1 MASQSTEQ
9 VAEAPADERRQ
20 EPPALEMS
28 HVSGGYSDDIDI
40 LQDVSLQVPAGGTVG
55 VIGLNGA
62 GKSTIMRA
70 IYGFVPPRAGQIMV
84 NGEDVTHVPEYG
96 MLERR
101 VWFIPQESSL
111 FPFLTVADNLYLVR
125 RRLLSAAPEPPP
137 RSLEEV
143 YELFPDLGR
152 QRRSQAGDLSGG
164 QQKMLQF
171 ALAMMTRPRLCLID
185 EPTVGLSP
193 KFAEHV
199 YHWID
204 GFRREGMSILMVDH
218 NVRRVIA
225 ETDYIYVLGLGRIAG
240 EGRREDFEQ
249 DLHGQVKEWLGISL

>member
-1 MASQSTEQ
+1 VS
-9 VAEAPADERRQ
+9 EARHSAAGIVDTGEERAPQ
-20 EPPALEMS
+20 LELKG
-28 HVSGGYSDDIDI
+28 VTAGYSDDIDI
-40 LQDVSLQVPAGGTVG
+40 LQNVSLKVAKGSTVG

-70 IYGFVPPRAGQIMV
+70 IYGFVPPRRGQIFID
-84 NGEDVTHVPEYG
+84 GEDVTHVPEYG

-101 VWFIPQESSL
+101 VWYIPQESNL
-111 FPFLTVADNLYLVR
+111 FPYLSVEDNLTLVR
-125 RRLLSAAPEPPP
+125 RRLIGVAPEPPP
-137 RSLEEV
+137 RPLEEV
-143 YELFPDLGR
+143 YEVFSDLGR

-171 ALAMMTRPRLCLID
+171 ALALMTQPKLCLID

-199 YHWID
+199 YGWIE
-204 GFRREGMSILMVDH
+204 GFRRDGMSILMVDH

-225 ETDYIYVLGLGRIAG
+225 ETDYIYVLSLGRIAG
-240 EGRREDFEQ
+240 EGTHEDFEQ

>member
-1 MASQSTEQ
+1 MVSEAAEGIGDGPASG
-9 VAEAPADERRQ
+9 EARPLH
-20 EPPALEMS
+20 LELRG
-28 HVSGGYSDDIDI
+28 VTAGYSDDIDI
-40 LQDVSLQVPAGGTVG
+40 LQDVSLTVAKGSTVG

-70 IYGFVPPRAGQIMV
+70 IYGFVPPRAGQIIV
-84 NGEDVTHVPEYG
+84 DGEDVTRVPEYG
-96 MLERR
+96 MLKRR

-111 FPFLTVADNLYLVR
+111 FPYLSVEDNLGLVR
-125 RRLLSAAPEPPP
+125 RRLMGVAPEPPP
-137 RSLEEV
+137 RPLEEI
-143 YELFPDLGR
+143 YEAFSDLAR
-152 QRRSQAGDLSGG
+152 QRRAQAGDLSGG

-171 ALAMMTRPRLCLID
+171 ALAMMTRPKLCLID

-199 YHWID
+199 YGWIE
-204 GFRREGMSILMVDH
+204 GFRRDGMSILMVDH

-225 ETDYIYVLGLGRIAG
+225 ETDYIYVLSLGRIAG

>member
-1 MASQSTEQ
+1 MST
-9 VAEAPADERRQ
+9 AEATSTMAVDAAGSRPVH
-20 EPPALEMS
+20 LELAG
-28 HVSGGYSDDIDI
+28 VSAGYHEDIDV
-40 LQDVSLQVPAGGTVG
+40 LRNVSLRVEAGATVG
-55 VIGLNGA
+55 IIGLNGA
-62 GKSTIMRA
+62 GKSTIMRTV
-70 IYGFVPPRAGQIMV
+70 YGFVPPRQGRIIVDGA
-84 NGEDVTHVPEYG
+84 DVTHVPEYG

-101 VWFIPQESSL
+101 VWYIPQEGSL
-111 FPFLTVADNLYLVR
+111 FPYLSVEDNLDLVR

-137 RSLEEV
+137 RSLDEV
-143 YELFPDLGR
+143 YQLFPDLGR

-164 QQKMLQF
+164 QQKMVQF
-171 ALAMMTRPRLCLID
+171 ALGMMTRPKLCLID

-199 YHWID
+199 YGWID
-204 GFRREGMSILMVDH
+204 GFRREGMSILMIDH

-225 ETDYIYVLGLGRIAG
+225 EADYIYVLSLGRIAG